1 MQSESRKEA
10 EQCLEEW
17 YSNVKESGIEP
28 MIKAMRTVKR
38 WENKILNYFDSKI
51 TNGYIEGL
59 NNKIKVIKR
68 NGYGIPNFHNFKGRI
83 FVTFYGNGVPSTK

>member
-1 MQSESRKEA
+1 
-10 EQCLEEW
+10 
-17 YSNVKESGIEP
+17 
-28 MIKAMRTVKR
+28 
-38 WENKILNYFDSKI
+38 KI
-51 TNGYIEGL
+51 TNGFIEGL